1 VTESLENA
9 LRDILTKLWVA
20 VQNSTL
26 EQAAAYFH
34 EGTGSINYQEIA
46 RELRAMKGTKPHD

>member
-1 VTESLENA
+1 VTESLDDA
-9 LRDILTKLWVA
+9 IRDILTKMWVA

-34 EGTGSINYQEIA
+34 EGSGSVDYQEIA